1 MQMTRCRFVP
11 GAKVARELAIALV
24 DTASIFEMF
33 VSVVLVGEHLAAT
46 LTLKPFVIC
55 ITNRR
60 GG

>member
-1 MQMTRCRFVP
+1 
-11 GAKVARELAIALV
+11 VAWELAIALV
-24 DTASIFEMF
+24 DTARVFEMF

-60 GG
+60 RG